1 MAIKPR
7 NVFTFLRRHQ
17 YLEPIVFNDYYDPC
31 KLTLPRTSVIVLDS
45 VNAENNITGEW
56 TEATRTAFLD
66 CVQDAYDAM
75 MDAQQE
81 MDGDEEAAI
90 DHWCRVFGEAFRNL
104 SAEED

>member
-1 MAIKPR
+1 MFSR
-7 NVFTFLRRHQ
+7 SLRRHQ

-31 KLTLPRTSVIVLDS
+31 KLTLPCTSVIVLDS

-75 MDAQQE
+75 MDAQARKW
-81 MDGDEEAAI
+81 MGMRRRLSIIGAASSAK
-90 DHWCRVFGEAFRNL
+90 HSVTFRQK
-104 SAEED
+104 ED